1 MTITINDAR
10 KLGKRTSAKGIVILE
25 FTGTSYNFVSYGDSK
40 TNCRRLGVWIEELG
54 ENMEA
59 GLITPPWDS
68 P

>member
-10 KLGKRTSAKGIVILE
+10 NLGKRTGAKGIVILE

-40 TNCRRLGVWIEELG
+40 TNCRRLGEWIDILAAD
-54 ENMEA
+54 MES
-59 GLITPPWDS
+59 GGIKPPWNA